1 MPPGGN
7 THLSS
12 TQHRSKRPYQPPITS
27 FFTPYDFGDSSESDN
42 ERGPGPNTHRHISAS
57 GPKHQQHPHQ
67 QFQQQLPGSVQAD
80 LLSVGMRVRKSVPE
94 GYKTHKTMSL
104 PSVQTTL
111 TMTPNGTSTTMTT
124 TQDHSVKPPRDPV
137 PAQVLHQRELLPFC
151 GLQKIGGY
159 AEQPVTN
166 VHLYGGADASG
177 ERALNIFPLPAEAFS
192 QPFSSQSSTS
202 SSISNSSFQ
211 APNPANLHKRSWQD
225 EDEAP
230 ARLSSNFLFK
240 IPVKVS
246 EDEVPISPLSATPP
260 NGFPQAPLRP
270 FAQPKTRR
278 SGLRATDIDGMIV
291 KEVDM
296 DMDLGNADMT
306 EGRVVVGSSSD
317 FDEAEF
323 LQPWGAGREVCMTG
337 I

>member
-1 MPPGGN
+1 MPSGSTAHPSF
-7 THLSS
+7 TH
-12 TQHRSKRPYQPPITS
+12 HRSKRPYQPPITS
-27 FFTPYDFGDSSESDN
+27 FFTPYDFGDLSESDD
-42 ERGPGPNTHRHISAS
+42 ERGPGPNSRRRISAS
-57 GPKHQQHPHQ
+57 GPKHQHQ
-67 QFQQQLPGSVQAD
+67 QFQQPLPGSVQAD
-80 LLSVGMRVRKSVPE
+80 LLNVGMRVRKSVPE
-94 GYKTHKTMSL
+94 GYKTHKTISL
-104 PSVQTTL
+104 PSIQTTL
-111 TMTPNGTSTTMTT
+111 TLSPHGASTTTMTT
-124 TQDHSVKPPRDPV
+124 TQEYSVKPPREPV
-137 PAQVLHQRELLPFC
+137 AAHVQHQRELLPFC

-192 QPFSSQSSTS
+192 QPFNSQSSTN
-202 SSISNSSFQ
+202 SSISNFSLH
-211 APNPANLHKRSWQD
+211 APNPANLHKRSWHD
-225 EDEAP
+225 EEEAP
-230 ARLSSNFLFK
+230 ARLSSNFFFK

-246 EDEVPISPLSATPP
+246 EDEVPISPHSATPP

-278 SGLRATDIDGMIV
+278 SGLRATDVHGMVV

-296 DMDLGNADMT
+296 DMDLENTDLT
-306 EGRVVVGSSSD
+306 EGRVVVGSPSD

-323 LQPWGAGREVCMTG
+323 LQPWGAGREVHMSG

>member
-1 MPPGGN
+1 MPLGTN
-7 THLSS
+7 THASS
-12 TQHRSKRPYQPPITS
+12 AQHRSKRPYQPPITTY
-27 FFTPYDFGDSSESDN
+27 FAPYDLDHSSDSDG
-42 ERGPGPNTHRHISAS
+42 ERGPNPNTRVRIGAS
-57 GPKHQQHPHQ
+57 GAKHQHQHQYQHTH
-67 QFQQQLPGSVQAD
+67 QLPGSVQSD

-94 GYKTHKTMSL
+94 GYKTHKTVSL
-104 PSVQTTL
+104 PTIQTTL
-111 TMTPNGTSTTMTT
+111 SVSPNRASTTTMTT
-124 TQDHSVKPPRDPV
+124 DEYSVKPPREPV
-137 PAQVLHQRELLPFC
+137 PAHVQHQRELLPFC

-177 ERALNIFPLPAEAFS
+177 QRALNIFPLPAEAFS

-202 SSISNSSFQ
+202 SSISNASLQ

-225 EDEAP
+225 EEEAP

-260 NGFPQAPLRP
+260 NDFAQAPLRP

-278 SGLRATDIDGMIV
+278 SALRAMDVDGMVV
-291 KEVDM
+291 KEMDM
-296 DMDLGNADMT
+296 DMDLEKADRAD
-306 EGRVVVGSSSD
+306 GRVVVGSPSD

-323 LQPWGAGREVCMTG
+323 LQPWNAGREVHMSG

>member
-1 MPPGGN
+1 MPPGSN
-7 THLSS
+7 AYASS
-12 TQHRSKRPYQPPITS
+12 AQHRSKRPYQPPITS
-27 FFTPYDFGDSSESDN
+27 FFTSYDFGHSSDSDS
-42 ERGPGPNTHRHISAS
+42 ERGPGPNTRKRISAS
-57 GPKHQQHPHQ
+57 GAKHQHQHQQHPHQ
-67 QFQQQLPGSVQAD
+67 LPGSVQSD

-94 GYKTHKTMSL
+94 GYKTHKTLSL
-104 PSVQTTL
+104 PSIQTTL
-111 TMTPNGTSTTMTT
+111 TMSPNGASTTTMTT
-124 TQDHSVKPPRDPV
+124 IKEYSVKPPREPV
-137 PAQVLHQRELLPFC
+137 PAHVQHQRELLPFC

-202 SSISNSSFQ
+202 SSISNASLH

-225 EDEAP
+225 EEEAP

-240 IPVKVS
+240 IPMKVS
-246 EDEVPISPLSATPP
+246 EDEVPISPLSATPS
-260 NGFPQAPLRP
+260 NGFPQAPMRP
-270 FAQPKTRR
+270 FAQPKARR
-278 SGLRATDIDGMIV
+278 SGLRAMDVDGIVV
-291 KEVDM
+291 KEMDM
-296 DMDLGNADMT
+296 DMDLENADQT
-306 EGRVVVGSSSD
+306 EDRVVVGSPGD

-323 LQPWGAGREVCMTG
+323 LQPWGTGREVRMSG